1 MNAFAKA
8 LHALPE
14 GPYLLAVS
22 GGRDSMALLHAFAEA
37 RPGELSAV
45 ATFDHGTGVAA
56 AEAVELV
63 VRECLR
69 RGISVVAGRAP
80 ERPGAPRPAESVL
93 REARWAFLRAV
104 AEERRAVIATAHTRD
119 DQAETVAMRILR
131 DASARGLAAMAFP
144 SAGVVRPFL
153 DIDREEVTRY
163 ALRVGIP
170 FVDDPSNV
178 DPVYLR
184 NRLRADLL
192 AAAERTR
199 PGFRAE
205 LVAVGRR
212 AAAWR
217 ARLAELVDGLG
228 ARRTGDAV
236 VVEADALA
244 SLTPDGLAI
253 VWPEV
258 AGRAGYVLDRRGIER
273 MAQWTLRARPG
284 QQIPLSGGVVAER
297 TARTFVVRRG
307 GAAPGN

>member
-37 RPGELSAV
+37 RPGDLSAV

-69 RGISVVAGRAP
+69 RGISVVVGRAP
-80 ERPGAPRPAESVL
+80 AHPGAPRAGESAL

-104 AEERRAVIATAHTRD
+104 ADERRAVVATAHTRD
-119 DQAETVAMRILR
+119 DQAETIAMRILR
-131 DASARGLAAMAFP
+131 DASARGLAAMAWP

-153 DIDREEVTRY
+153 DIGREEVTRY
-163 ALRVGIP
+163 ARRVGIP
-170 FVDDPSNV
+170 FVDDPSNA

-184 NRLRADLL
+184 NRLRAGFI
-192 AAAERTR
+192 AAAERAR
-199 PGFRAE
+199 PGFREE

-217 ARLAELVDGLG
+217 AELAELVNGLG

-236 VVEADALA
+236 VIGAETLE
-244 SLTPDGLAI
+244 SLTPEGLAI

-273 MAQWTLRARPG
+273 LAEWTLRARPG
-284 QQIPLSGGVVAER
+284 QQIPLSGGLVAER

-307 GAAPGN
+307 ASEPGG

>member
-63 VRECLR
+63 VRECLQ

-80 ERPGAPRPAESVL
+80 ERPGASRPAESVL
-93 REARWAFLRAV
+93 RETRWAFLRAV
-104 AEERRAVIATAHTRD
+104 AEERRAIIATAHTRD

-153 DIDREEVTRY
+153 DIDREDVTRY

>member
-37 RPGELSAV
+37 RPGALSAV
-45 ATFDHGTGVAA
+45 ATFDHGTGEAA

-63 VRECLR
+63 VRECMG

-80 ERPGAPRPAESVL
+80 DRLGAPRAAESAL

-104 AEERRAVIATAHTRD
+104 AEERRATIATAHTRD

-131 DASARGLAAMAFP
+131 DASARGLAAMAWP

-170 FVDDPSNV
+170 FVDDPSNA

-184 NRLRADLL
+184 NRLRTDLL
-192 AAAERTR
+192 EAAERVR
-199 PGFRAE
+199 PGFRAA
-205 LVAVGRR
+205 LVTVGRR

-217 ARLAELVDGLG
+217 AQLAELVDGLG

-236 VVEADALA
+236 VVGAEALA
-244 SLTPDGLAI
+244 SLTPEGLAV

-258 AGRAGYVLDRRGIER
+258 AGRAGFVLDRRGIER
-273 MAQWTLRARPG
+273 LASWTVRARPG

-297 TARTFVVRRG
+297 TARTFVVRGAGRESG
-307 GAAPGN
+307 G